1 MTEQITERK
10 ETIMKLNEPYKL
22 KLVPYAKG
30 YQLEIT
36 ANLSSSQVD
45 GMLNPDGE
53 IVQLIKNGKK
63 LITDTLGAVI
73 LKVEVEKVKDGV
85 KLEKDQKIKKEVK

>member
-1 MTEQITERK
+1 MSQITEHK
-10 ETIMKLNEPYKL
+10 ETLMKLNEPYKL

-36 ANLSSSQVD
+36 ANLSSGQVD

-53 IVQLIKNGKK
+53 IVQLIENGKK
-63 LITDTLGAVI
+63 LITETLGATI
-73 LKVEVEKVKDGV
+73 LKVEVDKIKDSV